1 MKKRIISFAFAV
13 LFSFAFIIN
22 VSADASNGVY
32 YSCRPCDGE
41 LKIALTFDD
50 GPHPRKTLQILD
62 ILAEYKIR
70 ATFFLIGENVEY
82 YPEAAKRIISEGH
95 EIGNH
100 TYSHPHNMNKTD
112 KNEIFREME
121 ACEKSIY
128 KVLGCKTTLF
138 RPPEGVVDEY
148 IRTAALS
155 RGYNVIL
162 WSIDTRDWAG
172 ASVDTII
179 SGIVKNISP
188 GDIILMHDYTGKHA
202 HTIEALR
209 IMIPKLLEMG
219 YSFVSVSD
227 LINK

>member
-1 MKKRIISFAFAV
+1 MKRRMISFAFAV
-13 LFSFAFIIN
+13 LFSFAFVIN
-22 VSADASNGVY
+22 ASGAADGVY

-82 YPEAAKRIISEGH
+82 YPEAAKRIIAEGH

-112 KNEIFREME
+112 KNEIIKEME
-121 ACEKSIY
+121 ECEKSIY
-128 KVLGCKTTLF
+128 KVLGCKPTLF
-138 RPPEGVVDEY
+138 RPPEGVVDES
-148 IRTAALS
+148 IRMVAMS

-162 WSIDTRDWAG
+162 WSVDTRDWAG
-172 ASVDTII
+172 ASADMIV
-179 SGIVKNISP
+179 SGIIKSISP

-202 HTIEALR
+202 HTAEALR
-209 IMIPKLLEMG
+209 IMIPKLLEKG